1 MGAHPPSTSASRL
14 SLRTLWLGVGW
25 IGVVSVIYFTLAPE
39 LPQIDLEN
47 GDKLEHLLAYASL
60 MLWFAQVRT
69 DVTERRITAVM
80 LLALGVALEFA
91 QGLTDYRV
99 MSLADA
105 AANSAGIALGWL
117 AAPPRSPNLYAWIHA
132 RSGLAR

>member
-1 MGAHPPSTSASRL
+1 MTTHL

-25 IGVVSVIYFTLAPE
+25 IGVATVIYFTLAPDPPE
-39 LPQIDLEN
+39 IDLEN

-60 MLWFAQVRT
+60 MLWFAQVRI
-69 DVTERRITAVM
+69 DATERRITAVM
-80 LLALGVALEFA
+80 LLALGIALEFA

-105 AANSAGIALGWL
+105 AANTAGIALGWL
-117 AAPPRSPNLYAWIHA
+117 AAPPRSPNVYSWIHT